1 VAPAVGGE
9 PIATAVILTAFGGL
23 LVASVALSRASAR
36 LGLPVALLFL
46 LLGVLAGSEG
56 LGHIAFEDYHFMF
69 RVGTTALVLILF
81 DGGLNTPF
89 ASARDVMA
97 PAALLATLGVVA
109 TAALIAVAAHRFGVP
124 WPMAFLLGSIV
135 SSTDAAAV
143 FSVLTATGTRLRRKV
158 GLTLEVESG
167 LNDPMAVILTTAL
180 TASLAGGRLSAG
192 ALVVDV
198 VVEMT
203 LGAVIGWAIARAGR
217 WLIVRI
223 RLPAAGLYPAFTL
236 ALACLAFGVTTLL
249 HGSGFLAVYVAGMTL
264 GSGALP
270 HAVGVR
276 RVHDA
281 LGWLSQVL
289 MFLLL
294 GMLVFPS
301 RLWNVAPLG
310 LTLALFLAVIARPVV
325 AMLCLAP
332 FRYRWRDSAY
342 VGWVGLRGA
351 VPIVLATIPVM
362 AGVGGARELFDVV
375 FFIVVV
381 GAIIP
386 GATVPWVTRLLRVES
401 AAPPPPS
408 AMIEIDARAPKG
420 DELRAYFVSSH
431 LAVAGASLA
440 EIPFPEGAA
449 VSMIER
455 AGSLIAPS
463 GSTRVEPGDYVYVI
477 APLEHRPH
485 VELLFGRPEE
495 H

>member
-1 VAPAVGGE
+1 MIGSE
-9 PIATAVILTAFGGL
+9 PIATAVVLTAFGGL
-23 LVASVALSRASAR
+23 LAASVALSRVSAR

-46 LLGVLAGSEG
+46 LVGVLAGSEG
-56 LGHIAFEDYHFMF
+56 IGHIAFEDYGFAF

-81 DGGLNTPF
+81 EGGLNTS
-89 ASARDVMA
+89 ATSAREVLA
-97 PAALLATLGVVA
+97 PAALLATVGVVA
-109 TAALIAVAAHRFGVP
+109 TAGLVALAARVFGLS
-124 WPMAFLLGSIV
+124 WPMAMLLGAIV

-143 FSVLTATGTRLRRKV
+143 FSVLTATGTRLRRRV

-167 LNDPMAVILTTAL
+167 LNDPMAVILTTAI
-180 TASLAGGRLSAG
+180 TTSMATGAALSAAG
-192 ALVVDV
+192 VAFDV
-198 VVEMT
+198 VLEMAI
-203 LGAVIGWAIARAGR
+203 GAVMGVVIARLGR
-217 WLIVRI
+217 MLILRVH
-223 RLPAAGLYPAFTL
+223 LPAAGLYPAFTL
-236 ALACLAFGVTTLL
+236 ALACLSFGLTTLL
-249 HGSGFLAVYVAGMTL
+249 HGSGFLAVYVTGMTL

-270 HAVGVR
+270 HAVGIR

-294 GMLVFPS
+294 GLLVFPA
-301 RLWNVAPLG
+301 RLWQVAAVG
-310 LTLALFLAVIARPVV
+310 LTLALFLAFVARPVV

-362 AGVGGARELFDVV
+362 ANVPGARVLFDIV

-381 GAIIP
+381 GALVP
-386 GATVPWVTRLLRVES
+386 GATVPWMTRVLRVES

-408 AMIEIDARAPKG
+408 TMIEVDARAPRG
-420 DELRAYFVSSH
+420 DELRAYFVSPQ
-431 LAVAGASLA
+431 LAVAGATLA

-449 VSMIER
+449 VSMVER
-455 AGSLIAPS
+455 RGALLAPS
-463 GSTRVEPGDYVYVI
+463 GATRIEPGDYVYVI

>member
-1 VAPAVGGE
+1 MIGSE
-9 PIATAVILTAFGGL
+9 PLATAVVLTAFGGL
-23 LVASVALSRASAR
+23 LAASVALSRVSAR

-46 LLGVLAGSEG
+46 LVGVLAGSEG
-56 LGHIAFEDYHFMF
+56 IGHIAFEDYGFAF

-81 DGGLNTPF
+81 DGGLNTP
-89 ASARDVMA
+89 ASSAKEVLA
-97 PAALLATLGVVA
+97 PAAVLATLGVLA
-109 TAALIAVAAHRFGVP
+109 TAGLVAVAGHLFGLS
-124 WPMAFLLGSIV
+124 WLMAMLLGAIV

-167 LNDPMAVILTTAL
+167 LNDPMAVILTTAV
-180 TASLAGGRLSAG
+180 TTAMATGASLSIPGL
-192 ALVVDV
+192 ALDV
-198 VVEMT
+198 VLEMGI
-203 LGAVIGWAIARAGR
+203 GAVAGYGIARAGR
-217 WLIVRI
+217 MLILRVH
-223 RLPAAGLYPAFTL
+223 LPAAGLYPAFTL
-236 ALACLAFGVTTLL
+236 ALACLSFGLTTLL
-249 HGSGFLAVYVAGMTL
+249 HGSGFLAVYVTGMTL

-270 HAVGVR
+270 HAVGIR

-294 GMLVFPS
+294 GLLVFPG
-301 RLWNVAPLG
+301 RLWQVAAVG
-310 LTLALFLAVIARPVV
+310 LTLALFLAFVARPVV

-362 AGVGGARELFDVV
+362 ADVPGARVLFDIV

-381 GAIIP
+381 GAIVP

-401 AAPPPPS
+401 AAPPPP
-408 AMIEIDARAPKG
+408 ATMIEVDARAPMG
-420 DELRAYFVSSH
+420 DELRAYFVSDQ
-431 LAVAGASLA
+431 LAVAGATLA

-449 VSMIER
+449 VSMLER
-455 AGSLIAPS
+455 GGALIAPS
-463 GSTRVEPGDYVYVI
+463 GSTRIEPGDYVYVI